1 MPVIPD
7 RRVFV
12 VVLDACGVGALPDA
26 ADYGDAGADTL
37 GHLAELR
44 SGLDLPE
51 LEALGLGNIH
61 PIAGVEP
68 VATPVTHGRLHRAG
82 PGKDSTTGHWELM
95 GVVTPVALPTYP
107 DGFPDVVVHR
117 LEEATGHAFCA
128 NRPLNG
134 MDAIEEYGA
143 HHRRT
148 GELILYTSQD
158 SVLQLAAHHDVLG
171 EEALVGVCEQVRGV
185 MRGADAVG
193 RVIARPFTGS
203 GTAQDP
209 FTRTAGRRDLSV
221 VPPGCSALQRAQE
234 AGVAVHTVGKA
245 GDLMAGVGIDH
256 QHPGATNA
264 VALQETGR
272 LLHELD
278 RGLVLVNLVDTDQL
292 HGHRKDAEGFAGA
305 LATID
310 AHVGAWV
317 AALRPGDLLVLT
329 ADHGCDVTASHSD
342 HTREYVPLLAVPGD
356 PGAAASG
363 TRHDGPMADVGASAL
378 AWLGVADDGPDPL
391 PGRSFTADA

>member
-26 ADYGDAGADTL
+26 ADYGDGGSDTL
-37 GHLAELR
+37 GHLASLLGGLELPA
-44 SGLDLPE
+44 LQ
-51 LEALGLGNIH
+51 ALGLGNVH

-68 VATPVTHGRLHRAG
+68 VAAPVTHGRLHRAG

-95 GVVTPVALPTYP
+95 GVVTPGALPTYP
-107 DGFPDVVVHR
+107 RGFPDAVVQR
-117 LEEATGHAFCA
+117 LREATGRAFCA

-158 SVLQLAAHHDVLG
+158 SVLQVAAHHDVLG
-171 EEALVGVCEQVRGV
+171 EDDLVALCEQVRAV
-185 MRGADAVG
+185 MTGPDAVG
-193 RVIARPFTGS
+193 RVIARPFVGA
-203 GTAQDP
+203 GTDAEP
-209 FTRTAGRRDLSV
+209 FTRTTGRRDFSV
-221 VPPGCSALQRAQE
+221 VPPGRSALERAQA
-234 AGVAVHTVGKA
+234 AGVPVHTVGKA

-264 VALQETGR
+264 VALAETDR
-272 LLHELD
+272 LLRDLHG
-278 RGLVLVNLVDTDQL
+278 GLVLVNLVDTDQL
-292 HGHRKDAEGFAGA
+292 HGHRKDAEGFAAA
-305 LATID
+305 LAAID
-310 AHVGAWV
+310 ARVAAWV

-342 HTREYVPLLAVPGD
+342 HTREYVPLLAARGD
-356 PGAAASG
+356 RASAPA
-363 TRHDGPMADVGASAL
+363 RHDGPMADVGASAL
-378 AWLGVADDGPDPL
+378 AWLGVDDDGPDPL
-391 PGRSFTADA
+391 PGRSFTGDA